1 MILAELFGKTPGSL
15 LLISE
20 TVLFWN
26 LANYAITP
34 DPVHGAKH
42 SSTEKQVASKFWI
55 ASVIFRSLAVG
66 AAVLLV
72 AGTSKSSFMLA
83 LILVIGSLALPIARG
98 WWVSPEYGA
107 EFEIGM
113 NGLLL
118 ILMVVCV
125 SHWQLVAVHGWA
137 ALPFSETRASAIC
150 LITAIV
156 LFNVRG
162 ATYVVRG
169 ILNKCGAL
177 PELVVPQQSSVTEH
191 PHRVVTETSV
201 DAVEF
206 NRGRWIGNL
215 ERVILLVIVA
225 EASYPSIAFLMAAK
239 TFIRSK
245 DLENREWAEYFLLG
259 TLASIVVSLIGGL
272 LIRQILEAL
281 W

>member
-1 MILAELFGKTPGSL
+1 MTFAELFGKMPGSL
-15 LLISE
+15 VLISE
-20 TVLFWN
+20 VVMFWS
-26 LANYAITP
+26 LANYAVTP
-34 DPVHGAKH
+34 DPVQEAKH
-42 SSTEKQVASKFWI
+42 STTEKQVISKFWTVL
-55 ASVIFRSLAVG
+55 VILRSLAVG
-66 AAVLLV
+66 AALLLV
-72 AGTSKSSFMLA
+72 AGTSNGSFIVA
-83 LILVIGSLALPIARG
+83 LILVIGSLLLPIARR
-98 WWVSPEYGA
+98 WWVSPEHGA
-107 EFEIGM
+107 ELEIGI

-118 ILMVVCV
+118 LLMVVCV

-156 LFNVRG
+156 IFNVRG

-177 PELVVPQQSSVTEH
+177 PELVVPQQSSVMER

-259 TLASIVVSLIGGL
+259 TLASIVVSLVGGL

>member
-1 MILAELFGKTPGSL
+1 MTFADLFGNLPGSL

-20 TVLFWN
+20 FVMFWS
-26 LANYAITP
+26 LANYAVTP
-34 DPVHGAKH
+34 DPVQQTKD
-42 SSTEKQVASKFWI
+42 SSTERQVVSKFWTLL
-55 ASVIFRSLAVG
+55 VILRSLAIG
-66 AAVLLV
+66 AAGLMI
-72 AGTSKSSFMLA
+72 AGTSQGSIVLA
-83 LILVIGSLALPIARG
+83 VVLVVGSLLLPIARR

-107 EFEIGM
+107 ELEVGATT
-113 NGLLL
+113 LVL
-118 ILMVVCV
+118 ILIVVCV
-125 SHWQLVAVHGWA
+125 SRWHLVAAHGWT

-150 LITAIV
+150 LIIAIV
-156 LFNVRG
+156 VFNVRG

-177 PELVVPQQSSVTEH
+177 PELVVPQQSSVTER
-191 PHRVVTETSV
+191 PHRVVTEASV

-215 ERVILLVIVA
+215 ERMILLVIVA
-225 EASYPSIAFLMAAK
+225 EASYPAIAFLMAAK

-259 TLASIVVSLIGGL
+259 TLASITVSLVGGL
-272 LIRQILEAL
+272 LIRQILELL